1 MQLCAIICEYNPLHL
16 GHAWQIEQAK
26 HKFGSVICIM
36 SGSFVQRGEPAVLDK
51 FTRAQCALKAG
62 ADAVF
67 ALPCLFSLQ
76 SAEGFASG
84 AVRLAAALGATH
96 LCFGSELA
104 QTQLLSHLAQLSLQE
119 PPALKQALSAA
130 LSRGISYPAAF
141 QKAVQQILPSFPNE
155 AFLPNALLGVE
166 YLKAIQR
173 YELPIT
179 PYALP
184 RALPYSS
191 SKCRSNLSGGAFDGL
206 PSYSRDALESHPL
219 VDFNA
224 MEPSLLYR
232 LRSMEL
238 SSFHAL
244 PFVTEGLENRLY
256 QAVRQSTTLD
266 GLLSLC
272 QTRRYPLSRIKRLL
286 CCAYLGITHQDML
299 SANRQ
304 GPAYAQLLSLNPKA
318 QAVRHALKRCALPVC
333 TNAAALPENEQ
344 LSIEQRA
351 TDLYALLSHQP
362 CGLDYTASLFTRP

>member
-26 HKFGSVICIM
+26 RRFGSVVCIM
-36 SGSFVQRGEPAVLDK
+36 SSSFVQRGEPAVLDK

-84 AVRLAAALGATH
+84 AVRLAAGLGATH
-96 LCFGSELA
+96 LCFGSELV
-104 QTQLLSHLAQLSLQE
+104 QTQLLSRLAHLSLHE

-130 LSRGISYPAAF
+130 LSDGASYPAAF

-173 YELPIT
+173 YNLQIT
-179 PYALP
+179 PFALP

-191 SKCRSNLSGGAFDGL
+191 SQCRSGLSSGQFTGL
-206 PSYSRDALESHPL
+206 PAYTKDALQTHPL

-224 MEPSLLYR
+224 MEPSLLWKIGCCR
-232 LRSMEL
+232 PPVRPSRSPICSL
-238 SSFHAL
+238 SAKPSA
-244 PFVTEGLENRLY
+244 
-256 QAVRQSTTLD
+256 
-266 GLLSLC
+266 
-272 QTRRYPLSRIKRLL
+272 TRFPASSGFCAARIWASRSRICSLPTAKVLL
-286 CCAYLGITHQDML
+286 TPSCWHST
-299 SANRQ
+299 
-304 GPAYAQLLSLNPKA
+304 
-318 QAVRHALKRCALPVC
+318 QARRRCA
-333 TNAAALPENEQ
+333 
-344 LSIEQRA
+344 
-351 TDLYALLSHQP
+351 
-362 CGLDYTASLFTRP
+362 TR